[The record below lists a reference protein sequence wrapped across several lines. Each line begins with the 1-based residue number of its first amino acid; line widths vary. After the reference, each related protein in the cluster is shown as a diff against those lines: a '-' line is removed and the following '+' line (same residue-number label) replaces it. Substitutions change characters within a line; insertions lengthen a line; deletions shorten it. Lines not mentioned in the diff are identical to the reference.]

1 MAREDILTALKNALE
16 RGESM
21 DEATTSL
28 INAGYNRVEIEE
40 ASRQI
45 GTIKKKGE
53 GIPLPPRKI

>member
-16 RGESM
+16 RG
-21 DEATTSL
+21 ATTSL